1 MTIRQNINWLLSRYI
16 KELEDIEYDVRNGE
30 ENGVVTLQKA
40 GQASVYRK
48 VIEDLTGVLEGEPE

>member
-1 MTIRQNINWLLSRYI
+1 MTIRQNLNWLLSRYI

-40 GQASVYRK
+40 GQANIYRK
-48 VIEDLTGVLEGEPE
+48 VIEDLQGVLEGDEK